1 MWEVKNRIYFF
12 DSKGEVSPLSD
23 VEVEELHELSTN
35 FHYMAQ
41 INNNVHW
48 QKARLNWL
56 QEGDANSKFFHN
68 VMSHRR
74 RRNTIN
80 LVNVD
85 GVCVEGV
92 QNIKMA
98 VFNHFQVILNL

>member
-1 MWEVKNRIYFF
+1 
-12 DSKGEVSPLSD
+12 
-23 VEVEELHELSTN
+23 
-35 FHYMAQ
+35 
-41 INNNVHW
+41 
-48 QKARLNWL
+48 
-56 QEGDANSKFFHN
+56 
-68 VMSHRR
+68 MSHRR

-98 VFNHFQVILNL
+98 VFNHFQVILNP